1 MSDHSEASLRPET
14 LAAQVLGEE
23 DAVTGAVVPTLS
35 LSTTFTRNRDY
46 SARETGTY
54 LRDEGPNQRLAES
67 VVCALEKGDEAL
79 SFGSGIAACT
89 APFHALESG
98 AHIAVSSVIYYGVL
112 SWLENFAGQRGL
124 EYTLFDAASSDQL
137 SEILCTR
144 KTALVWL
151 ETPANPTWGITDI
164 RHCSELA
171 HLHGALVVVDSTV
184 ATPVLTRPL
193 EHGADMVC
201 HAATKYLNGH
211 SDLLGGVLVMSDSK
225 HPLWERIRLHRKY
238 SGPMMGSLDAWLLCR
253 GMRTLFLRVRR
264 QSQSALAIAD
274 YLDGHP
280 GIEKVFYPGLPGHPG
295 HEIARRQMDGAFG
308 GMLSILV
315 PGGREEAI
323 AVVRKARVFKQAT
336 SLGGVESL
344 IEHRKSS
351 ESEVTSTPQNLLRLS
366 VGIEAV
372 EDLVADLDRMLQ

>member
-1 MSDHSEASLRPET
+1 M
-14 LAAQVLGEE
+14 AAQNLGIE
-23 DAVTGAVVPTLS
+23 DAATGAVVPALS
-35 LSTTFTRNRDY
+35 LSTTFTRNKDY

-67 VVCALEKGDEAL
+67 MVCMLDKGDGAL

-89 APFHALESG
+89 APFHALGHG

-124 EYTLFDAASSDQL
+124 DYTLFDATSPDQL
-137 SEILCTR
+137 AELLQAR
-144 KTALVWL
+144 ETALVWL
-151 ETPANPTWGITDI
+151 ETPANPTWEITNI

-171 HLHGALVVVDSTV
+171 HSHGALVVVDSTV

-193 EHGADMVC
+193 ELGADMVC

-211 SDLLGGVLVMSDSK
+211 SDLLGGILVTSDSE
-225 HPLWERIRLHRKY
+225 HPLWERIRLHRKF

-274 YLDGHP
+274 YLDAHP
-280 GIEKVFYPGLPGHPG
+280 GIEKVFYPGLPSHPG
-295 HEIARRQMDGAFG
+295 HEIARHQMHEGFG
-308 GMLSILV
+308 GMLSVLV

-351 ESEVTSTPQNLLRLS
+351 ESDVTSTPQNLLRLS

-372 EDLVADLDRMLQ
+372 EDLVADLDQMLK